1 MVVRKIEA
9 QDDKLKDGE
18 NIGMNS
24 GSANTKF
31 ENDLEKVKV
40 MMEDESMEIVEGS
53 HGVDAVSWS
62 LPSPSVAQLAVSHP
76 TALLSSSIVVGAVM
90 IKNLD
95 ALFKGCIQPIQG
107 MVDPITGNPTNE
119 LNLNFVHSVKL
130 ELNGNI
136 SKLNFARKVYS
147 RATSIFYSNM
157 VRRTPTEFDFGTVI
171 DKLSG
176 PYVLR
181 DRLKEFVYVLE
192 ADQLGKLAQV

>member
-1 MVVRKIEA
+1 MSRSESSV
-9 QDDKLKDGE
+9 
-18 NIGMNS
+18 IGSLNS
-24 GSANTKF
+24 NLNHVSEKPSWN
-31 ENDLEKVKV
+31 LE
-40 MMEDESMEIVEGS
+40 
-53 HGVDAVSWS
+53 
-62 LPSPSVAQLAVSHP
+62 
-76 TALLSSSIVVGAVM
+76 
-90 IKNLD
+90 
-95 ALFKGCIQPIQG
+95 G